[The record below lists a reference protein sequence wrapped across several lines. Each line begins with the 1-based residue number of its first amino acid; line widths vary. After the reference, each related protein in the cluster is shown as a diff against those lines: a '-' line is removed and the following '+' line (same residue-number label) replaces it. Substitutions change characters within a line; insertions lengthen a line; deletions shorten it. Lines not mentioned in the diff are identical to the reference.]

1 MKQPKRS
8 TPQLLLPHLQPD
20 RPPANLS
27 AHKQKD
33 LASALA
39 ELLLRAA
46 RASCG
51 SRSERNRATGN
62 AGLSKLRLVQIQIVL
77 YVHEMPLDK
86 PGAHSAAS
94 DALFCNGL

>member
-20 RPPANLS
+20 RPPADLP
-27 AHKQKD
+27 AHRQKD

-46 RASCG
+46 VANGDCQA
-51 SRSERNRATGN
+51 ERKRTNE
-62 AGLSKLRLVQIQIVL
+62 SKT
-77 YVHEMPLDK
+77 H
-86 PGAHSAAS
+86 A
-94 DALFCNGL
+94 